1 MLRSLASIAPST
13 ALSRSA
19 SSKTINGALPPSSIE
34 TFRTLS
40 AESAIRA
47 LPTPVEP
54 VKESLRSLSS
64 LIIGPVTKPGLVVWT
79 TFITPFGRP
88 MSSRTFT
95 KSIEVNGVRAAG
107 LRIMVQPA
115 AMAGAILRVA
125 IASGKFHGVINS
137 DGPIGFFRTMIRF
150 FPSGAVP

>member
-34 TFRTLS
+34 TFSTRS
-40 AESAIRA
+40 AESAISAR
-47 LPTPVEP
+47 PTPVDP

-64 LIIGPVTKPGLVVWT
+64 LMIGPVTKPGLVVWT
-79 TFITPFGRP
+79 TLITPFGRP
-88 MSSRTFT
+88 MSSKTFT
-95 KSIEVNGVRAAG
+95 NNIEVKGVRAAG
-107 LRIMVQPA
+107 FRIMVQPA

-125 IASGKFHGVINS
+125 MASGKFQGVIKS
-137 DGPIGFFRTMIRF
+137 DGPIGFFRTMMRF
-150 FPSGAVP
+150 LPSGAVP